1 MDGTLTIR
9 WIVSAAGTAS
19 RPVPTPITGG
29 GFDDGSA
36 ENFAHIRRRP
46 SSSTP
51 RCVMRR
57 FRLLTVFAIGLASS
71 SCGSSGTST
80 FDPNLNGSLTN
91 GTFKA
96 TIHGAAWSPIGTVI
110 VSRVG
115 GGLPMAATSTTY
127 AMSVVVLNVSGPG
140 TFTLNASVHNGSHIA
155 VSSAGQSGWGT
166 GNTGGTGTVV
176 ITTLTAN
183 HVTGTFSCDAP
194 PNGTSTA
201 AALHVTSGT
210 FDLSFCTSLGW
221 RNSER
226 RCGAP
231 ERGTIKLE
239 LGNSE
244 RRCEAPE
251 RGTISEERSG
261 RRRGAFRRGNF
272 VLEQLWCVELGV

>member
-1 MDGTLTIR
+1 
-9 WIVSAAGTAS
+9 
-19 RPVPTPITGG
+19 
-29 GFDDGSA
+29 
-36 ENFAHIRRRP
+36 
-46 SSSTP
+46 
-51 RCVMRR
+51 MRR

-80 FDPNLNGSLTN
+80 FDPNLSGLLTN

-96 TIHGAAWSPIGTVI
+96 TINGAAWSPIGTVI

-115 GGLPMAATSTTY
+115 GGLTMAATSTTY

-155 VSSAGQSGWGT
+155 VSSAGQSGWET

-210 FDLSFCTSLGW
+210 FDLSF
-221 RNSER
+221 
-226 RCGAP
+226 
-231 ERGTIKLE
+231 
-239 LGNSE
+239 
-244 RRCEAPE
+244 
-251 RGTISEERSG
+251 
-261 RRRGAFRRGNF
+261 
-272 VLEQLWCVELGV
+272 